1 MPDDFSKWLA
11 AQSAGGT
18 GQRDVK
24 VRTVGASVARSAA
37 PDSRLISFQFSDQSV
52 ARDGHTIAT
61 DGWDLANFL
70 ANPVFLWCHE
80 SSNPP
85 VGKVVSIGAQGS
97 RLCGDVEFADAET
110 YPFADTIFRLY
121 KGGFLN
127 ACSVSWLP
135 ISWAYSS
142 DKARAG
148 GIDFK
153 RQEMLEISAVPVPAA
168 PTALATARTAG
179 IDTGPLYEWA
189 ERVLDGGDRILI
201 PRSEVE
207 QLRRAAKMPV
217 FRNKRGADDAVAND
231 QAEFDAVKQQVV
243 DGVDAIIGHLCDDIE
258 NDDHYDADQRIDA
271 IAAVKTV
278 GEIAKAAY
286 SETEI
291 QQNRKR
297 FNEDQPRD
305 ENGKFASGGGSSSS
319 SGDSESSS
327 EPLTKQ
333 QRMQKAVDKL
343 AKGTALVMAG
353 HIALAIA
360 RAAAGTA
367 EGAVVGG
374 PVGAVVGMALFSGAT
389 TMVSAC
395 TDIAHV
401 AIDHFIDPGAHKD
414 AFKQW
419 AFEAGQNMEQRVA
432 DAFGFG
438 DGGSN
443 GRKAAMAGKRNI
455 AANGSAGAAKL
466 PKRGLYEVSWL
477 ASILSELGYVK
488 AWTDDEAAWEGDGS
502 KVPAMLQEALKQLGA
517 ALVAMTEEEVAELL
531 ASFDAPGQEGAEET
545 VEMRAAG
552 LRRAAFRRLRRLDPA
567 ALSAVNS
574 AMAAHLRGETV
585 AFSRAKAAP
594 VAFKRAGKVLS
605 SESASRLEEI
615 HGAAESCRAMLRAFI
630 DEACG
635 APQDDTQD
643 TDDTNADDAEAR
655 ALRARRARARRH
667 AFTAA

>member
-11 AQSAGGT
+11 AQSAGGA

-24 VRTVGASVARSAA
+24 VRTVGASVARAAA
-37 PDSRLISFQFSDQSV
+37 PDSRVISFQFSDQTV

-61 DGWDLANFL
+61 DGWDLGNFL

-97 RLCGDVEFADAET
+97 RLCGDVEFADSET

-121 KGGFLN
+121 RGGFLN

-135 ISWAYSS
+135 ISWSYSS

-168 PTALATARTAG
+168 PTALATARSAG

-201 PRSEVE
+201 PRGEIE
-207 QLRRAAKMPV
+207 QLRREARMPSY
-217 FRNKRGADDAVAND
+217 RNGNSSATS
-231 QAEFDAVKQQVV
+231 
-243 DGVDAIIGHLCDDIE
+243 
-258 NDDHYDADQRIDA
+258 DDHSEILAILNEVSSSAIDEMAEGLIEQIDQS
-271 IAAVKTV
+271 
-278 GEIAKAAY
+278 GEDIPQENKKIAK
-286 SETEI
+286 ETMLDVAKACKKSLLTSVSSRTFDP
-291 QQNRKR
+291 N
-297 FNEDQPRD
+297 QPRD
-305 ENGKFASGGGSSSS
+305 EDGKFAGGGGGGSA
-319 SGDSESSS
+319 SGKSKWEDKAWKEFA
-327 EPLTKQ
+327 KQ
-333 QRMQKAVDKL
+333 DFKANVKKAVTG
-343 AKGTALVMAG
+343 AVMV
-353 HIALAIA
+353 
-360 RAAAGTA
+360 AAGSLMTA
-367 EGAVVGG
+367 IVPVSAPVSATVATVG
-374 PVGAVVGMALFSGAT
+374 VGMIASALPTIADHALSKLDLHINDHMSIMHSF
-389 TMVSAC
+389 VSA
-395 TDIAHV
+395 V
-401 AIDHFIDPGAHKD
+401 D
-414 AFKQW
+414 A
-419 AFEAGQNMEQRVA
+419 METAVKNEFTA
-432 DAFGFG
+432 SPEDL
-438 DGGSN
+438 
-443 GRKAAMAGKRNI
+443 KAAMDASRE
-455 AANGSAGAAKL
+455 ANFEHPKAVKMKIRTLSKDFG
-466 PKRGLYEVSWL
+466 KRGLYEVSWL
-477 ASILSELGYVK
+477 ASILSDLGYV
-488 AWTDDEAAWEGDGS
+488 TDCAAMEADWEGDGS
-502 KVPAMLQEALKQLGA
+502 KVPAMLQDALKQLGA
-517 ALVAMTEEEVAELL
+517 ALVAMTVEEVAELL
-531 ASFDAPGQEGAEET
+531 ASSDAPGEEGAEEM

-552 LRRAAFRRLRRLDPA
+552 LRRAALRRLRRLDPA

-574 AMAAHLRGETV
+574 AMAAHLRGEAV

-615 HGAAESCRAMLRAFI
+615 HGAAESCRAMLRSFI

-635 APQDDTQD
+635 DPQDDTQD
-643 TDDTNADDAEAR
+643 PGDTNADDAEAR